1 MRLKKHPFSL
11 CCIIPRSHTG
21 VYRAI
26 LPTEKMDYAK
36 PDSSISQ
43 LEERP
48 DRLDKA
54 RWGIVCK
61 TPIYVKGH
69 ISGLK
74 NKTLTC
80 VSSV

>member
-11 CCIIPRSHTG
+11 RCIIPRSHMG
-21 VYRAI
+21 LCKAI

-36 PDSSISQ
+36 PDSIVSQ

-61 TPIYVKGH
+61 TPMFM
-69 ISGLK
+69 
-74 NKTLTC
+74 
-80 VSSV
+80 

>member
-1 MRLKKHPFSL
+1 MRLKKHLFSL
-11 CCIIPRSHTG
+11 CCIIPRSRKG

-48 DRLDKA
+48 DSLDKA
-54 RWGIVCK
+54 RWGIVCEI
-61 TPIYVKGH
+61 PMFM
-69 ISGLK
+69 
-74 NKTLTC
+74 
-80 VSSV
+80 